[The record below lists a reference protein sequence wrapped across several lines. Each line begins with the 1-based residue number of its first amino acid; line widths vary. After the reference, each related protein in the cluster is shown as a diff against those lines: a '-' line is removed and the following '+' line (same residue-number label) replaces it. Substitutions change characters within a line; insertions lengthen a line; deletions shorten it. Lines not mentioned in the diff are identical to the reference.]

1 MDLKKARYILPNLF
15 TLASVFFGFY
25 AILTAVRAE
34 RAEELGWAAW
44 MIAGSMVL
52 DGLDGRVA
60 RATNSQSAF
69 GVQLDSLADA
79 IAFGV
84 APAFLAYR
92 WGLEPLGLGGVFVAF
107 LFVACGIMRL
117 ARFNVAAAQEDGPSA
132 FFTGLPIP
140 LAAGALVSLILA
152 HTTTTGELHT
162 HASWSVA
169 LIMVVLSG
177 LMVSTL
183 RYRTFKKLKSK
194 RTAAIAGTLV
204 LTALAITSL
213 RFNPGV
219 ALTAG
224 MAAYIVFGLVESCIG
239 LGRDLASR
247 RSAPKLDDDVV
258 DQER

>member
-15 TLASVFFGFY
+15 TLSSVFFGFY
-25 AILTAVRAE
+25 AILTTFEAE
-34 RAEELGWAAW
+34 RADQLALAAW
-44 MIAGSMVL
+44 MIAGSMIL

-84 APAFLAYR
+84 APAFLVYK
-92 WGLEPLGLGGVFVAF
+92 WGLEPLGFGGVLLAF
-107 LFVACGIMRL
+107 IFVACGIMRL
-117 ARFNVAAAQEDGPSA
+117 ARFNVAAADEEGPSA

-140 LAAGALVSLILA
+140 LAAGAVVSLILA
-152 HTTTTGELHT
+152 HTATTGEMTT
-162 HASWSVA
+162 HATWSVG
-169 LIMVVLSG
+169 LILVVLSG
-177 LMVSTL
+177 LMVSTV
-183 RYRTFKKLKSK
+183 RYRTFKKLKS
-194 RTAAIAGTLV
+194 RRVAAVAATLV

-224 MAAYIVFGLVESCIG
+224 MAAYIAFGLVESCVG
-239 LGRDLASR
+239 LGRNLSAR
-247 RSAPKLDDDVV
+247 RATRSEE
-258 DQER
+258 QER